1 MRERA
6 CLLKIPGVAG
16 RHARASR
23 SDAGNFVTGFTL
35 GSLSSSRFDS
45 SSSTNV
51 LEIPVSRPFARLKLG
66 YYPLPVEEARNIRSL
81 LISSS
86 SYAAIDPCA
95 GDGTALLE
103 ITKGTGADLAAI
115 EIDADRA
122 AAAAQRGIATV
133 HGSAFECKV
142 QLESCSL
149 LYLNPP
155 YDTELGPH
163 SNRKNGVG
171 VSGTL
176 PSLGT
181 NGWCVAVCDPSK
193 RAEFMCATT
202 C

>member
-133 HGSAFECKV
+133 HGSALSARC
-142 QLESCSL
+142 
-149 LYLNPP
+149 N
-155 YDTELGPH
+155 
-163 SNRKNGVG
+163 
-171 VSGTL
+171 
-176 PSLGT
+176 
-181 NGWCVAVCDPSK
+181 W
-193 RAEFMCATT
+193 RAARFCT
-202 C
+202 